1 MIGFGTI
8 INCIGIVIGGV
19 LGLVFGNLMKERL
32 LEILMTA
39 TALCVL
45 LVGVDKEAAFFYG
58 FIGYYPILKPIF
70 DQKKGKWLWKMLFFN
85 TVILLTYWLMMHLFG
100 FDSIETFGK

>member
-32 LEILMTA
+32 QEILMTA

-45 LVGVDKEAAFFYG
+45 
-58 FIGYYPILKPIF
+58 FIGI
-70 DQKKGKWLWKMLFFN
+70 G
-85 TVILLTYWLMMHLFG
+85 G
-100 FDSIETFGK
+100 A

>member
-32 LEILMTA
+32 QEILMTA

-45 LVGVDKEAAFFYG
+45 
-58 FIGYYPILKPIF
+58 FIGIGGAL
-70 DQKKGKWLWKMLFFN
+70 QEMM
-85 TVILLTYWLMMHLFG
+85 TVEGNALSSGGTMMMIASFAIGSLIG
-100 FDSIETFGK
+100 